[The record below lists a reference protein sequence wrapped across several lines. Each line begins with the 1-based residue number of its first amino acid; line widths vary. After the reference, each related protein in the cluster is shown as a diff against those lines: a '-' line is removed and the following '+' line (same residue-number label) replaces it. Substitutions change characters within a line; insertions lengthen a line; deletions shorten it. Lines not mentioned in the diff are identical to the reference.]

1 MSAITSRTWPRWSIV
16 STPSHRRIQKMLEPY
31 RGRSFYVFHPGFG
44 YFADAYGLKQ
54 EAVEAGG
61 RSPTPKQ
68 LRVLIEQVQ
77 ADGVKTI
84 FVQPQFAPQSAQV
97 VAEAIGGKVVPIN
110 GLGKDVVRNLEDI
123 AEEDRTSVP
132 GKFTTETRRTP

>member
-1 MSAITSRTWPRWSIV
+1 
-16 STPSHRRIQKMLEPY
+16 MLAPY

-68 LRVLIEQVQ
+68 LRALIEEAR
-77 ADGVKTI
+77 ADGV
-84 FVQPQFAPQSAQV
+84 QDDLRSAAVCPAEHQV
-97 VAEAIGGKVVPIN
+97 VAEAIGGKVVAIN
-110 GLGKDVVRNLEDI
+110 GLGKDVIADIEDI
-123 AEEDRTSVP
+123 AQKIETA
-132 GKFTTETRRTP
+132 TEGQGS